1 MSKFEKTKWADSE
14 FSQSYRDD
22 ADIYLPY
29 RAHFIGIV
37 KSLYSY
43 FLDHKS
49 EVRIL
54 DIGCGDGLFVQEILK
69 SFSPKHITLVD
80 GSSEMLEAAKNRLG
94 QYKNTRFIE
103 SSFQNLVSDEPLLEN
118 YDFIYSSL
126 AIHHLPFEEKR
137 KLYTYIYK
145 LLSPSGC
152 FVNYDVVAPQSEKTE
167 KWFLSLWRQWIAEHP
182 CKERSE
188 KLLDIPDQYKANKDN
203 IPDTLEAQLS
213 MLAEIGFRQVD
224 CYFKYGI
231 FSLFGGFK

>member
-14 FSQSYRDD
+14 FSQNYRDD

-29 RAHFIGIV
+29 RSQFIEVV

-43 FLDHKS
+43 FIDKKS

-69 SFSPKHITLVD
+69 SFSPKHATLVD
-80 GSSEMLEAAKNRLG
+80 GSSEMLKAAQNRLEH
-94 QYKNTRFIE
+94 YKNTSFIE
-103 SSFQNLVSDEPLLEN
+103 ASFQNLVSDEPLLEN
-118 YDFIYSSL
+118 FDFIYSSL

-145 LLSPSGC
+145 LLLPGGC
-152 FVNYDVVAPQSEKTE
+152 FVNYDVVAPQSGKVE

-213 MLAEIGFRQVD
+213 TLVEIGFRQVD